1 MRILIVDDE
10 APARQRLR
18 QLLEDLGGHQI
29 VGEAANGQDALK
41 MSARLDPEVLLL
53 DIRMPGMD
61 GLECARHLSNMENSP
76 AVIFTTAYDQ
86 YAIQAFDAQAVGYLL
101 KPVRKQR
108 LESALTQ
115 ARRLTGAQADSLH
128 SQGGSRPRR
137 YISVGNRDELQ
148 LVPVAEVMYFQADQ
162 KYVSMIHQHGTELL
176 GDSLKA
182 LEDEFSEDFA
192 RIHRAI
198 LVSLAHLE
206 ALEKDEEGHFQ
217 VRIRGKSGFL
227 PVSRRMVPELRKRMR
242 HN

>member
-18 QLLEDLGGHQI
+18 QLLEDLGGHEI

-41 MSARLDPEVLLL
+41 MSGQLDPDVVLL

-61 GLECARHLSNMENSP
+61 GMECARHISSMENAP
-76 AVIFTTAYDQ
+76 AVVFTTAYDQ
-86 YAIQAFDAQAVGYLL
+86 YAVEAFEARAVGYLL
-101 KPVRKQR
+101 KPVRKER
-108 LESALTQ
+108 LDSALAQ
-115 ARRLTGAQADSLH
+115 ARRLTSAEADSLH

-148 LVPVAEVMYFQADQ
+148 LIPVAEVMYFQADQ
-162 KYVSMIHQHGTELL
+162 KYVSMIHPGGTCLL
-176 GDSLKA
+176 ADSLKA
-182 LEDEFSEDFA
+182 LEDEFSEDFV
-192 RIHRAI
+192 RVHRAV

-206 ALEKDEEGHFQ
+206 ALEKDKEGRFQ
-217 VRIRGKSGFL
+217 VRIRGKSNFL

>member
-18 QLLEDLGGHQI
+18 QLLEDLGGHEI
-29 VGEAANGQDALK
+29 VGEAANGQDALA
-41 MSARLDPEVLLL
+41 MCGQANPDVILL

-61 GLECARHLSNMENSP
+61 GMECARHFSSMENAP

-86 YAIQAFDAQAVGYLL
+86 YAIEAFEARAVGYLL
-101 KPVRKQR
+101 KPVRKER
-108 LESALTQ
+108 LESALAH
-115 ARRLTGAQADSLH
+115 ARRLTSAEASSLH

-137 YISVGNRDELQ
+137 YISVGNRDEWQ
-148 LVPVAEVMYFQADQ
+148 LIPVAEVLYFQADQ
-162 KYVSMIHQHGTELL
+162 KYVSLIHRQGTHLL

-182 LEDEFSEDFA
+182 LEDEFSDDFV

-206 ALEKDEEGHFQ
+206 ALEKDGEGRFQ
-217 VRIRGKSGFL
+217 VRIKGKSDFL
-227 PVSRRMVPELRKRMR
+227 PVSRRMVSDLRKRMR